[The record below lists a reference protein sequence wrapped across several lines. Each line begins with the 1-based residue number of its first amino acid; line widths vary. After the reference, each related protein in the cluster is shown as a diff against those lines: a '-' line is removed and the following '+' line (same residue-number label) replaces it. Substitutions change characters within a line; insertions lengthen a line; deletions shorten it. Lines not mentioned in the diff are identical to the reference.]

1 MADRSV
7 QPGQILAGRFRLID
21 KLGEG
26 GFGTIWRAEHMVL
39 CAPVAVKVIDRDV
52 SNDEEALSRFMREA
66 QAAATLRSPH
76 VVQILDYGV
85 DEGVPF
91 IAMELLEG
99 ETLAHRLGRVH
110 RLSAVDTAQ
119 VVSQVARAIARAHDA
134 SIIHRDLKPEN
145 VFIVENED
153 AEIVKVLDF
162 GVAKMD
168 SAQLGPKGTRT
179 RTGSLLGTPYYMS
192 PEQAQGN
199 KTVDHRTDL
208 WALGVIAFEC
218 ITGKRPFESEGLGDL
233 VLQICV
239 RPLPMPSEL
248 VPVPDGLDAWFAKAC
263 AREPADRFDSAREM
277 VDALRAVV
285 GLESRETMATLPE
298 SDLDA
303 SSGRMRSAA
312 SSGSAGRKRDDAE
325 SKPRQRAEVADTVVA
340 SARRPAAT
348 LGQFGTAHG
357 TEPKPPSRK
366 VYVVVA
372 GLALAIGLGG
382 GLAVLQFMN
391 RPSAIL
397 AETPGEEIH
406 AAEPPQPEPTVPAV
420 TAAPSK
426 PELTEPPVIGD
437 AGGGGPELDAGSK
450 DAGKREASAKHAAVE
465 DKPEPQGPKKDPLW
479 NKDWGL
485 DRPDA
490 ASAPPELPPPP
501 PPPPPSSHPYE

>member
-110 RLSAVDTAQ
+110 RLSALDTAHI
-119 VVSQVARAIARAHDA
+119 VSQVARAIARAHDA

-153 AEIVKVLDF
+153 AEVVKVLDF

-168 SAQLGPKGTRT
+168 AAQLGPQGTRT

-218 ITGKRPFESEGLGDL
+218 VTGKRPFESEGLGDL

-248 VPVPDGLDAWFAKAC
+248 VAVPDGFDAWFAKAC
-263 AREPADRFDSAREM
+263 AREPSDRFQSAREM
-277 VDALRAVV
+277 VDALRALV
-285 GLESRETMATLPE
+285 GIESRETMATLGE
-298 SDLDA
+298 SELA
-303 SSGRMRSAA
+303 AARGSGSGRTPPVGGAT
-312 SSGSAGRKRDDAE
+312 
-325 SKPRQRAEVADTVVA
+325 PRPQRPEVADTVIA
-340 SARRPAAT
+340 SSARRPAAT
-348 LGQFGTAHG
+348 LGQFGTAQG
-357 TEPKPPSRK
+357 ADSKPPSRT
-366 VYVVVA
+366 VYVLVA
-372 GLALAIGLGG
+372 ALALLIGLGG
-382 GLAVLQFMN
+382 GLAVLRARHQ
-391 RPSAIL
+391 PPPIVADTSAERIDQGVG
-397 AETPGEEIH
+397 AQGQ
-406 AAEPPQPEPTVPAV
+406 EPLPEPTASVEPA
-420 TAAPSK
+420 K
-426 PELTEPPVIGD
+426 PVIIPVPEGDD
-437 AGGGGPELDAGSK
+437 AGAAAEALDAGS
-450 DAGKREASAKHAAVE
+450 DAAKRVEAAAK
-465 DKPEPQGPKKDPLW
+465 KPESKPDPEPTPPAW
-479 NKDWGL
+479 RTDWGKVG
-485 DRPDA
+485 PDETPIV
-490 ASAPPELPPPP
+490 SPQQP
-501 PPPPPSSHPYE
+501 PPPPPSATAPPGPYD